1 MTKPVLYS
9 FRRCPYAIRARMA
22 LAISEAEIEV
32 RDILLRNKP
41 PQMLEASPKGTV
53 PVVVLADGKV
63 IDESLDVMRW
73 TLERSDP
80 EGWLGKVDDALL
92 ETNDGPFKHH
102 LDRYKYATRHGT
114 DPDEHRAEC
123 LAILQ
128 SMESRLAGSEWLAGD
143 TRGFTDTAI
152 MPFIRQFANADREW
166 FDAQPLPKIQAW
178 LARQLN
184 SELFKHVM
192 IKRELWTWDD
202 SSAA

>member
-80 EGWLGKVDDALL
+80 EGWLGKVDDALI
-92 ETNDGPFKHH
+92 EANDGPFKHH

-128 SMESRLAGSEWLAGD
+128 SLESRLAGSEWLARD

-184 SELFKHVM
+184 SELFKQVM